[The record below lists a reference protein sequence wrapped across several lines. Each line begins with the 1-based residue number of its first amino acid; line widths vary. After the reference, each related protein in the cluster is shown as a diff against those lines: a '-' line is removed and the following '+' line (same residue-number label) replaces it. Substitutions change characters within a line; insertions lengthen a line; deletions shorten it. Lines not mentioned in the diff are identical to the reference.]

1 MGFGWW
7 SLGRVLLYFVETGV
21 LDLVEIQDRSLEVR
35 FTEGLYGCP
44 GIHGGDT
51 PPQGHDTL
59 SFCIPRSWTL
69 VSA

>member
-51 PPQGHDTL
+51 PPRGMTPSASASPGPGH
-59 SFCIPRSWTL
+59 W
-69 VSA
+69 